1 MRHPASMRLR
11 NNNLANLNVFLPH
24 ESDFAFKA
32 ETARF
37 LLKS

>member
-1 MRHPASMRLR
+1 MRHSANMRLR
-11 NNNLANLNVFLPH
+11 NNNLAHLKVFSLYEIYFP
-24 ESDFAFKA
+24 FKA

>member
-1 MRHPASMRLR
+1 MRLR
-11 NNNLANLNVFLPH
+11 NNNFTHLNVFSLY
-24 ESDFAFKA
+24 EIDFAFDK